1 MLEKNKN
8 ITIKMID
15 GLGPPLGGGG
25 VIYIKTIAMNTQNLA
40 KKTNFACTWTIK
52 PTLQGLIAINFNY
65 YYKLRA
71 HYHKNA
77 VKQSIVW
84 IFNDKLKD
92 ICLWNLLFTSNVKL
106 HLSLVPIVYSQC

>member
-40 KKTNFACTWTIK
+40 KKTNFACT
-52 PTLQGLIAINFNY
+52 
-65 YYKLRA
+65 
-71 HYHKNA
+71 
-77 VKQSIVW
+77 
-84 IFNDKLKD
+84 
-92 ICLWNLLFTSNVKL
+92 
-106 HLSLVPIVYSQC
+106 